1 VTNKSG
7 LAGLKCIHYP
17 RALNDI
23 PRFAVI
29 TLVAP
34 GERFNALAIFRDAF
48 LISRSSFQHPKVFR
62 ASEPADRPTKRRST
76 SFGLQVSIRSL
87 VRPPLRLVFK
97 LRWNEIP

>member
-7 LAGLKCIHYP
+7 LAGLKCVHHP

-48 LISRSSFQHPKVFR
+48 LISR
-62 ASEPADRPTKRRST
+62 
-76 SFGLQVSIRSL
+76 
-87 VRPPLRLVFK
+87 
-97 LRWNEIP
+97 